1 MSEIVDNIKEEL
13 IKRCN
18 IYNEKY
24 NYDFWN
30 DHIKYVVNNAVELA
44 KKYKADIEIVELGA
58 LLHDIAMPSEF
69 GPREE
74 HNVYGVKIADEL
86 LTKLDYPQDR
96 KERVKECILRHRGSK
111 DLPRNTIEEQCVAD
125 ADVIA
130 HFDCIPSLF
139 HLAFCKNEMDLSI
152 QEGTEFV
159 KKKLERD
166 YNKLSSRTREILKDR
181 YKNIIEVLFSKEV
194 KE

>member
-1 MSEIVDNIKEEL
+1 MSKIVEKIKEEL

-30 DHIKYVVNNAVELA
+30 AHIKYVVKNAVELA
-44 KKYKADIEIVELGA
+44 KKYEADVEIVELGA
-58 LLHDIAMPSEF
+58 LLHDIAMPSEY

-74 HNVYGVKIADEL
+74 HNIYGVKIADEL

-96 KERVKECILRHRGSK
+96 KERVKECVLRHRGSK
-111 DLPRNTIEEQCVAD
+111 DLPRNAIEEQCVAD
-125 ADVIA
+125 ADVMA
-130 HFDCIPSLF
+130 HFGCIPSLF
-139 HLAFCKNEMDLSI
+139 HLAFGKNEMGLSI
-152 QEGTEFV
+152 EDGTEFV

-166 YNKLSSRTREILKDR
+166 YNKLSPRTREILKKR
-181 YKNIIEVLFSKEV
+181 YESIKDILFV
-194 KE
+194 K